1 MFDIII
7 AYARHLTKENN
18 RHKLKTRVSFLREVF
33 LLFCG
38 EVDVKVQGQAIRKPV
53 YIAIDLK
60 SYYASVE
67 CVERRLNP
75 LTCNLLVAD
84 ESRSDKTICLA
95 VSPSLKSM
103 GVPSRPRLFEAKQAI
118 RLYEVQH
125 HTKIEYIIARP
136 QMALYEQL
144 SAKIYSIYLQYVST
158 CDIHVYSIDEV
169 FIEATHYMTMYE
181 NAAKAAGMETP
192 HYLAMTMIRD
202 VLRNTG
208 ITATAGI
215 GTNLYLAKVAMDIVA
230 KKAPPDEDGVRI
242 AELDELSYRMQLWCH
257 QPLTAFWQVGPD
269 KARRLMRHN
278 LFTMGDIAQM
288 SVVDEEWFYREFG
301 IDAELLIDHAWGKEP
316 CTLADIKSYRPKAN
330 SRSVGQVLSRPYKFE
345 EARLVFSEMI
355 DQLVMDLIA
364 QETRTKELSFWVSFD
379 PISLE
384 ELPSY
389 DGPVSLDYYGR
400 LHPCHVVGTV
410 RLRAHTSSAK
420 EIREALLYG
429 FDQKI
434 DHRLYIRRLG
444 VVAGNL
450 QAGYV
455 QLDFFTDYKAQE
467 REERLQRVLLEIR
480 QKYGPTA
487 PRAIMKGKNML
498 EGATAL
504 ERSQQIGGHRA

>member
-1 MFDIII
+1 MG
-7 AYARHLTKENN
+7 LESQSK
-18 RHKLKTRVSFLREVF
+18 
-33 LLFCG
+33 
-38 EVDVKVQGQAIRKPV
+38 KPV

-67 CVERRLNP
+67 CVERDLNP
-75 LTCNLLVAD
+75 LTANLLVAD
-84 ESRSDKTICLA
+84 ETRSDKTICLA
-95 VSPSLKSM
+95 VSPSLKAM

-118 RLYEVQH
+118 RLYEAQH
-125 HTKIEYIIARP
+125 RTKVECIIAKP
-136 QMALYEQL
+136 QMALYEKV
-144 SAKIYSIYLQYVST
+144 STKIYSIYLKYIAT

-169 FIEATHYMTMYE
+169 FIEATHYMSLYE
-181 NAAKAAGMETP
+181 KDAKAASMETP
-192 HYLAMTMIRD
+192 HYLAMSMVRD
-202 VLRNTG
+202 VLKNTG

-230 KKAPPDEDGVRI
+230 KKAPPDKDGVRI
-242 AELDELSYRMQLWCH
+242 AELDEMSYRMLLWCH
-257 QPLTAFWQVGPD
+257 TPLTAFWQVGPG
-269 KARRLMRHN
+269 KARRLARHN
-278 LFTMGDIAQM
+278 IFTMGDIAQM
-288 SVVDEEWFYREFG
+288 SIVDEEWFYKQFG

-316 CTLADIKSYRPKAN
+316 CTLADIKNYRPKAN
-330 SRSVGQVLSRPYKFE
+330 SRSVGQVLPRPYKFA

-355 DQLVMDLIA
+355 DQLVMDLIER
-364 QETRTKELSFWVSFD
+364 ETRTKELSFWVSFD

-400 LHPCHVVGTV
+400 LYPSHVVGTV
-410 RLRAHTSSAK
+410 RMAAHTSSAK
-420 EIREALLYG
+420 DIRTALLYA
-429 FDQKI
+429 FDRKV
-434 DHRLYIRRLG
+434 DPRLFIRRLG

-487 PRAIMKGKNML
+487 PRVITKGKNML
-498 EGATAL
+498 EGATAI